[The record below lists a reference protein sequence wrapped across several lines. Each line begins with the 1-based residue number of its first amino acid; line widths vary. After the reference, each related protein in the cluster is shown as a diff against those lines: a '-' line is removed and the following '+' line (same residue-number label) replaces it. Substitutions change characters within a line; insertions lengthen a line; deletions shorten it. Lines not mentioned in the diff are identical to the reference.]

1 MSAAAHQPQL
11 IVGDPRPGIRLLTLN
26 RPDARNALSTSLLT
40 GIAVALDSVREDDA
54 VRCVVITGGDTVF
67 SAGADIKEL
76 AKRTSAAAIVDVR
89 PNLWDRIRKFPKP
102 LIAAVNGYA
111 LGGGCELAMLCDIT
125 VAGAGAAF
133 GQPEVNLGILPA
145 AGGTQRLVRLA
156 GRQLAMK
163 WVMTGTH
170 IEAREA
176 RAAGVVAEVVADD
189 QTLERALALAEVIA
203 EKPPLAVRLAKE
215 VLNAAQDAPLEAG
228 LALEHKACAAL
239 LATADFNEGVA
250 AFLEKR
256 RPKFQGR

>member
-1 MSAAAHQPQL
+1 MAEEQDILLSDPFPHVRLIQLNRPRQLNALRARLMQQLQDALSAAA
-11 IVGDPRPGIRLLTLN
+11 
-26 RPDARNALSTSLLT
+26 
-40 GIAVALDSVREDDA
+40 EDED

-163 WVMTGTH
+163 WVMTGAH

-189 QTLERALALAEVIA
+189 QTLERALALAGVIA
-203 EKPPLAVRLAKE
+203 EKPPLAVGLAKE
-215 VLNAAQDAPLEAG
+215 LLNAAQDAP
-228 LALEHKACAAL
+228 
-239 LATADFNEGVA
+239 
-250 AFLEKR
+250 
-256 RPKFQGR
+256 